1 MQQETMHPTL
11 HAGEFSELN
20 EKEYRYGKL
29 WKKKSGNNEQHTYI
43 VLFDNIIN
51 TFFQTAVLLC
61 VVIGNIR
68 KGL

>member
-29 WKKKSGNNEQHTYI
+29 WKKNQATASNTHTYSY
-43 VLFDNIIN
+43 
-51 TFFQTAVLLC
+51 
-61 VVIGNIR
+61 IR
-68 KGL
+68 